1 MKRAVFIADLDVLQQ
16 YDPAAIVRRD
26 DDTPGHLE
34 CKESSS
40 VSINS
45 SINQHNLIFKNWSFQ
60 YQTTGNISDSVS
72 VNSFIKSVN
81 NRLHNSNDYDECDYI
96 HVHGRHLHVPP
107 MIFGNN
113 VLSLSYLTSDLQIKE
128 SLSFSA
134 FDSIYS
140 WANLH
145 LDPNNVEVLQVHSF
159 ICASI
164 RALIVL
170 IFLYRYLMHLSG
182 TYIISIM

>member
-1 MKRAVFIADLDVLQQ
+1 MKRAVFIADLNVLQQ
-16 YDPAAIVRRD
+16 YDPTTIVRRD
-26 DDTPGHLE
+26 DDTPGHAE

-40 VSINS
+40 VAINS
-45 SINQHNLIFKNWSFQ
+45 SISQHNLIFKNWSFQ

-81 NRLHNSNDYDECDYI
+81 NRLHNSTDYDDCDYI

-113 VLSLSYLTSDLQIKE
+113 ALSLSYLTSDLQIKE
-128 SLSFSA
+128 SVSFSA

-145 LDPNNVEVLQVHSF
+145 LEPTNVEVLQVHTFIHSF
-159 ICASI
+159 VKFFV
-164 RALIVL
+164 RL
-170 IFLYRYLMHLSG
+170 
-182 TYIISIM
+182 